1 MWKILDRIG
10 IIYRNFPWIKG
21 GKTNEIIQKMCFVIF
36 VGAWGYNW
44 FTEIPDQLSTTKD
57 INTSGGGGSQK

>member
-1 MWKILDRIG
+1 MS
-10 IIYRNFPWIKG
+10 
-21 GKTNEIIQKMCFVIF
+21 FVIF

>member
-1 MWKILDRIG
+1 MS
-10 IIYRNFPWIKG
+10 
-21 GKTNEIIQKMCFVIF
+21 FVIF

-57 INTSGGGGSQK
+57 INTSGGGGSQKQVPPWPVCGQFPDQSCMMIGQQD